1 MASSIRT
8 RSSTEKSEALKPSSN
23 ARKNGGDRGNI
34 GPERAFENPKLW
46 GLRRSARKSAVPDF
60 FHDSMGGNAGCK
72 LGSPRRFFGDSVATN
87 SKSEVVDNGD
97 RSVSELKSSRFG
109 SVAGNEGLQISLH
122 TDKALTRCCS
132 LEDSTDGDPGKKNE
146 KLIALS
152 CNEEEFLIENR
163 EGPTSKKMKVSSRP
177 VVNTVPFDAKYLRK
191 VNGTTFF
198 VGNPVLEEEAR
209 QRWPHHY
216 MKGKK
221 SKKGCNP
228 ANDYDEDEVIL
239 DVKCHYLQANVSGC
253 LFDIGDCAYVKGEKR
268 KPNFIGRICEF
279 FETTRG
285 EHYTT
290 LQWFYK
296 AEDTVMKE
304 QAKFH
309 DKMRLFYSDIRN
321 DNLLDCIIS
330 KVRISPIIPSVDVKS
345 RALPSCLYYY
355 DMKYSVDYSTF
366 SSLETCEK
374 MELCSCYGFENDS
387 DVSLKGVCH
396 CCKSNNV
403 EATLLDLYSGCGG
416 MSTGLCLGARL
427 SGLNLVTKWAVD
439 SDNAACESLKLN
451 HPETQ
456 IRNESADD
464 FLDLLK
470 EWKRL
475 CKCYAVGICNQRKPN
490 LRASRVK
497 KSNPRAKDDSSMAS
511 EEFEVS
517 RLVDICYGDPANVG
531 KRGLKFKVRWKGF
544 GPSEDTWE
552 PIEGLSNCKDSI
564 RDFVIEGVKAKILPI
579 PGEVD
584 VVCGGPPCQ
593 GISGYNRFRN
603 FNAPLDDERNR
614 QIAVFMDIV
623 EFLKPKYVLMEN
635 VVDILKFAKATL
647 ARYSLSRLVHMNY
660 QARFGM
666 MAAGCYGLPQFRLR
680 VFLWG
685 CHPNEKLPQFPLPTH
700 EVILRGGASAEFERN
715 IVGYDEGQVRVLE
728 KAVVLE
734 DVLSDLPAVSNDE
747 TNEQIPY
754 TKGPQT
760 EFQRYIRMPK
770 SEMIGFSACEVED
783 TQSLLFDHRPRK
795 LFEDDYLR
803 VCQIPQKKG
812 ANFRDLPGTI
822 IDANNT
828 VQLDPSKE
836 RILLPSGRPLV
847 PDYALNFWEGKS
859 VRPFGRLWWDETV
872 PTVLTVPD
880 AHHQAVLHPEQ
891 DRILTIR
898 ETARIQGFPD
908 YYRFS
913 GTVKERYR
921 QIGNAVAVPVS
932 KALGYAMGLA
942 WLKQSGDEPLL
953 TLPSNFAL
961 SNKVLQLSSSP
972 SEVQNVSS

>member
-1 MASSIRT
+1 
-8 RSSTEKSEALKPSSN
+8 
-23 ARKNGGDRGNI
+23 
-34 GPERAFENPKLW
+34 
-46 GLRRSARKSAVPDF
+46 
-60 FHDSMGGNAGCK
+60 
-72 LGSPRRFFGDSVATN
+72 
-87 SKSEVVDNGD
+87 
-97 RSVSELKSSRFG
+97 
-109 SVAGNEGLQISLH
+109 
-122 TDKALTRCCS
+122 
-132 LEDSTDGDPGKKNE
+132 
-146 KLIALS
+146 
-152 CNEEEFLIENR
+152 
-163 EGPTSKKMKVSSRP
+163 
-177 VVNTVPFDAKYLRK
+177 
-191 VNGTTFF
+191 
-198 VGNPVLEEEAR
+198 
-209 QRWPHHY
+209 
-216 MKGKK
+216 
-221 SKKGCNP
+221 
-228 ANDYDEDEVIL
+228 
-239 DVKCHYLQANVSGC
+239 
-253 LFDIGDCAYVKGEKR
+253 
-268 KPNFIGRICEF
+268 
-279 FETTRG
+279 
-285 EHYTT
+285 
-290 LQWFYK
+290 
-296 AEDTVMKE
+296 MKE

-345 RALPSCLYYY
+345 GALPSCLYYY

-366 SSLETCEK
+366 SSLETSIK
-374 MELCSCYGFENDS
+374 RELSSCCCFENDS
-387 DVSLKGVCH
+387 DSTLKGMHH

-439 SDNAACESLKLN
+439 SDKAACESMKLN

-456 IRNESADD
+456 VRNESADD

-470 EWKRL
+470 KWKRL
-475 CKCYAVGICNQRKPN
+475 CKCYAVGIDKQRKPN

-497 KSNPRAKDDSSMAS
+497 KSILHAQDDSLMAF

-517 RLVDICYGDPANVG
+517 RLIDICYGDPTNVG

-552 PIEGLSNCKDSI
+552 PIEGLSNCQDSI
-564 RDFVIEGVKAKILPI
+564 REFVIEGFKTKILPL

-685 CHPNEKLPQFPLPTH
+685 CHPYEKLPQFPLPTH
-700 EVILRGGASAEFERN
+700 EVILRGGAAAEFERN

-747 TNEQIPY
+747 NNDQMPY

-770 SEMIGFSACEVED
+770 SEMIGSAACEVED

-803 VCQIPQKKG
+803 VCQIPRKKG
-812 ANFRDLPGTI
+812 ANFRDLPGTV

-828 VQLDPSKE
+828 VQLDPTKE

-898 ETARIQGFPD
+898 EVARIQGFPD

-961 SNKVLQLSSSP
+961 SNKVLQLSSS
-972 SEVQNVSS
+972 SSVVQNASS